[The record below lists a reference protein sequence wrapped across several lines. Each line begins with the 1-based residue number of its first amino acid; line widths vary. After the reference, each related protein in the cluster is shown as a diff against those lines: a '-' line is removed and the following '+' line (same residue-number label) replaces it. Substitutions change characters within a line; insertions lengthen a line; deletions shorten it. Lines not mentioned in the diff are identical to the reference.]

1 MANYP
6 IWKYHKT
13 ECPEG
18 KIILS
23 AEEDAALGKGWVHSP
38 GFHDE
43 PVKAETPVGA
53 TSDSPAAE
61 AGPKV
66 EAPQSEESKPVKSGK
81 SKKD

>member
-18 KIILS
+18 KIIRS
-23 AEEDAALGKGWVHSP
+23 AEEDASLGKGWVHSP

-43 PVKAETPVGA
+43 PVKASA
-53 TSDSPAAE
+53 PAAE
-61 AGPKV
+61 VIDPA
-66 EAPQSEESKPVKSGK
+66 APEVDEPKPVKSGK